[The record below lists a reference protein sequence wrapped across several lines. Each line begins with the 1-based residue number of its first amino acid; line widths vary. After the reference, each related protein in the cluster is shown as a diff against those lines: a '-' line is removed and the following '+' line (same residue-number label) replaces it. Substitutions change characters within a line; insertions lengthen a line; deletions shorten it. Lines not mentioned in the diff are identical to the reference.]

1 MEGVEQGS
9 VSFEEPAMKKSRF
22 SVTSGREISD
32 QTGSDGQ
39 DRDVYYSM
47 NVVIQSRAF
56 EMKQEIL
63 EGNLI

>member
-9 VSFEEPAMKKSRF
+9 VSYEEPAMKKSRV

-39 DRDVYYSM
+39 DHDVYYSM